1 MRRQGVCGIDVGH
14 ARPRNQDM
22 YSNKQLSLGERCPQI
37 AIEKV
42 LDVVLLGLWDVE
54 MPTTYDVLPFSRPP
68 LSESMNSSLNFTRI
82 PILIYY
88 LFFVKFYAYIKT
100 K

>member
-68 LSESMNSSLNFTRI
+68 LSESMNSSLNFTI